1 MEPYFTTKMN
11 GKNFIMNI
19 RTIIILGIFFAACSK
34 KDNPP
39 GPDPIVPPVAIPRP
53 GSIGMHGDTADV
65 VRTVQGGLLIMGGST
80 DVDEGM
86 KWLLQRS
93 GGGDIV
99 VIRASGSTGYN
110 SYLYTMHP
118 VNSVE
123 TLLINSIE
131 LAENE
136 QVARIVRNAEALF
149 IAGGDQWNYTQFWK
163 GTKLHA
169 AINYLLTDKKAPVG
183 GTSAG
188 AAILG
193 EHFFDAQ
200 HGTVTSLEALGNPYH
215 QRVSLN
221 SGFLQHPFLTHTI
234 TDTHYDNP
242 DRRGRHTAFLARLV
256 TDHNIPAKGIGMEE
270 KTAMAIDDKGAIKVF
285 GTGKAWMLDVNN
297 TKPETIK
304 SGEPLTW
311 NRDGKGV
318 KYTSIQGSKA
328 GTEAGNINNWNTLS
342 GTQTGFFR
350 VQNGTFSLAN

>member
-1 MEPYFTTKMN
+1 M
-11 GKNFIMNI
+11 GKALIINI
-19 RTIIILGIFFAACSK
+19 KTIILLGIFFAACGK
-34 KDNPP
+34 KDTAPE
-39 GPDPIVPPVAIPRP
+39 PDPVTPPQVIIPRP
-53 GSIGMHGDTADV
+53 GSIGIDGDTTDV

-80 DVDEGM
+80 DVDEGI

-99 VIRASGSTGYN
+99 VLRASGSTGYN
-110 SYLYTMHP
+110 SYMFTMHP

-123 TLLINSIE
+123 TLLINSVE

-163 GTKLHA
+163 GTKLYD

-193 EHFFDAQ
+193 EHFFDARY
-200 HGTVTSLEALGNPYH
+200 GTVTTTEALINPYH

-221 SGFLQHPFLTHTI
+221 SGFLLHPLLTHTI

-256 TDHNIPAKGIGMEE
+256 TDRNIPAKGIGIEE
-270 KTAMAIDDKGAIKVF
+270 KTAMAIDDKGTIKVF
-285 GTGKAWMLDVNN
+285 GTGKAWMIDANN

-304 SGEPLTW
+304 TGEPLTW
-311 NRDGKGV
+311 NRNGKGV

-328 GTEAGNINNWNTLS
+328 GTEAGNINNWNTLTGS
-342 GTQTGFFR
+342 QTGFFR
-350 VQNGTFSLAN
+350 VENGIFSMVN